1 MKTRKKKDTAVHD
14 KSTPTPSP
22 PSILSMVLQ
31 CYKLRGLAK
40 WMSGQ
45 RLLGRQGG
53 CSAAPREQLSPP
65 SSLPPPLPVESSEL
79 ACIFALALSL
89 SLSLSRLDPPSTKI
103 KRFPPQRRRWQD
115 IGIFVKREIKV
126 YRTGWL
132 GISWSTLCN
141 VRLQA
146 FSLSNAL

>member
-1 MKTRKKKDTAVHD
+1 MKRRKKKDAAVHN

-22 PSILSMVLQ
+22 PPILSMVLQ

-79 ACIFALALSL
+79 ACIFAL
-89 SLSLSRLDPPSTKI
+89 SLSRLDPPPTKI
-103 KRFPPQRRRWQD
+103 KRFPQQRRRWQD